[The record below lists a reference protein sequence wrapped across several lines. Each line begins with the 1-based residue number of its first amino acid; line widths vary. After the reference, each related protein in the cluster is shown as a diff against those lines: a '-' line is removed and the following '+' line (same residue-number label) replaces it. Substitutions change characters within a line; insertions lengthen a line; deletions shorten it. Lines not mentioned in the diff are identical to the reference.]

1 MPRPRALACPAS
13 LKGVLSAREAAA
25 ALAEGLR
32 AWADAVELPVADGG
46 EATLDV
52 LQAARGGEWRSAD
65 VHDAFGRARRARWLV
80 LPDATAVVEAA
91 EAIPLDRERHDVL
104 AASSRGLGE
113 LIASVG
119 TPPRLVVCLGGT
131 ANMDAGEGMR
141 QIVSTLPA

>member
-13 LKGVLSAREAAA
+13 LKG
-25 ALAEGLR
+25 
-32 AWADAVELPVADGG
+32 
-46 EATLDV
+46 
-52 LQAARGGEWRSAD
+52 
-65 VHDAFGRARRARWLV
+65 
-80 LPDATAVVEAA
+80 
-91 EAIPLDRERHDVL
+91 VL

-141 QIVSTLPA
+141 QIVSTLPAPTLVACDVDVALFDAPRLFGPQKGATAEQVRALEARFRADEA